1 MKRDEG
7 GTMTNRVGRPVT
19 ARIRAR
25 GWLRTESPLHVG
37 GLGDDPSE
45 ALPIAVDGLGRPYVP
60 GTTLAGVL
68 RHWTLG
74 AAARPVRPTST
85 GSPLTPGA
93 ADEDPGHLNDLW
105 GYVAERDDDRAHAS
119 RVIVA
124 DALIATDTRLD
135 EHGLPAAPLDPARLE
150 FRPSVGIDR
159 RTGAAAPEFL
169 YGRAVIPT
177 GHYIRLALDIECA
190 DVRDLARDEARMGAM
205 LAALTRGEIRVGAA
219 TGKGFGAVRLLADG
233 LEVVVDRFDSPE
245 GLLAALRGTLSGDRV
260 RTLDALCRAD
270 AELPPPRRWLQVRVE
285 WRPLAPVM
293 VRSGTRGL
301 IVDTLP
307 LTTRVDDRH
316 VTLVL
321 PGSSIKGALRS
332 HAELVERVARGLEP
346 EGPEPGA
353 PALRHSAAFRRQ
365 LDELPVVRRLF
376 GSIRDDNEPGDGT
389 ERRAGAIRVA
399 ECMSLTTIPE
409 TLWRSVTGAD
419 VDTAPADDKRL
430 PEQVR
435 DRLEDLGMTQ
445 ADHVGIDRWTGGAA
459 DGRLFSVIEPH
470 AVAWEAIHIS
480 VDLTRL
486 DGDRAALALLLL
498 TLRDLAAGRIPLG
511 ASTNRGFGDI
521 EVTEITL
528 TDGERWPEPTPLAEA
543 LHDPGVADIAAAWTS
558 YVEAS

>member
-1 MKRDEG
+1 MRGD
-7 GTMTNRVGRPVT
+7 TMTDRGGRRMI

-37 GLGDDPSE
+37 GLSSDPSD
-45 ALPIAVDGLGRPYVP
+45 ALPIAVDGLGRLYVP

-68 RHWTLG
+68 RHWMLG
-74 AAARPVRPTST
+74 AAAWLR
-85 GSPLTPGA
+85 TPPDP
-93 ADEDPGHLNDLW
+93 ADEDPYELNELW
-105 GYVAERDDDRAHAS
+105 GYVPEGNDDERARAS

-124 DALIATDTRLD
+124 DALIATDIRLD
-135 EHGLPAAPLDPARLE
+135 EYGLPAALLDPGRLE

-169 YGRAVIPT
+169 YGRAVIPV
-177 GHYIRLALDIECA
+177 GHYIRLALDIECY
-190 DVRDLARDEARMGAM
+190 RDPERDEARMGAM
-205 LAALTRGEIRVGAA
+205 LAALADGEIRVGAA
-219 TGKGFGAVRLLADG
+219 TGKGFGAVRLLEDG
-233 LEVVVDRFDSPE
+233 LELVVDRFDSPE
-245 GLLAALRGTLSGDRV
+245 GLLAALRGTRSGDRV
-260 RTLDALCRAD
+260 RTLDTLRRTD
-270 AELPPPRRWLQVRVE
+270 ANLPPRRRWLKVRVE
-285 WRPLAPVM
+285 WRPIAPVM

-346 EGPEPGA
+346 EDPDPDESA
-353 PALRHSAAFRRQ
+353 ARQSAAFRRQ
-365 LDELPVVRRLF
+365 LDELPMVRRLF
-376 GSIRDDNEPGDGT
+376 GSVRDDEPPGDGE

-399 ECMSLTTIPE
+399 ECTSLVTIPE
-409 TLWRSVTGAD
+409 TLWRSVAGTD
-419 VDTAPADDKRL
+419 VDTPPTDDKRL

-435 DRLEDLGMTQ
+435 DRLEDLGMAQ
-445 ADHVGIDRWTGGAA
+445 ADHVALDRWTGGAA
-459 DGRLFSVIEPH
+459 NGRLYSVIEPY
-470 AVAWEAIHIS
+470 AVAWEPIDIA

-486 DGDRAALALLLL
+486 DGDRTALALLLL

-521 EVTEITL
+521 EVTKITL

-543 LHDPGVADIAAAWTS
+543 LHDPGIADIAAAWTS